1 MTQQSHYLTI
11 IFALLLSFTYCLDE
25 IKIFQFEDLNK
36 HHNQDVMDIEN
47 EGILNDVNDPYS
59 QLNQILLTSS
69 QRYDPYQRKNQVL
82 DDQLADVEQFFIHA
96 EDPLLN
102 NTKIEPDSETTNID
116 LNELITLDLKL
127 KKSTLKAVSFMEQV
141 IPMLASIKAGT
152 VKGGPSANVDLV
164 CVIDHSGSMYGEKIE
179 LLKKTFHSLLEY
191 LGENDRLS
199 VVAFNNDA
207 ISLNPLL
214 RMTAENKAKVLA
226 VIDTLEA
233 KGGTDI
239 NRGLSLALS
248 TLSARKYIR
257 VLEDQVFGS
266 NKIKMDM

>member
-1 MTQQSHYLTI
+1 MQNTNNLFTKDIGTYSSQSQGE
-11 IFALLLSFTYCLDE
+11 LSSKTPN
-25 IKIFQFEDLNK
+25 IT
-36 HHNQDVMDIEN
+36 
-47 EGILNDVNDPYS
+47 PYS
-59 QLNQILLTSS
+59 
-69 QRYDPYQRKNQVL
+69 
-82 DDQLADVEQFFIHA
+82 DDE
-96 EDPLLN
+96 
-102 NTKIEPDSETTNID
+102 KIEPKTNTVKEVDTTDVDVDKLVN
-116 LNELITLDLKL
+116 LKMKL
-127 KKSTLKAVSFMEQV
+127 KTKTLKSSSF
-141 IPMLASIKAGT
+141 IDRTFPMLTTLSVDKPEGT
-152 VKGGPSANVDLV
+152 HRAPVDLV